1 MPRIC
6 ATISEKTEDDLKN
19 IATKMRKP
27 FSKIVS
33 DMLELGLISYKNSQK
48 PDQVKIQNNPTDLD
62 LKHTEYLLR
71 IINIDSEILRKLH
84 NEPSKC
90 NEKTVDLTL
99 ETIKVAAENHVKTK
113 LKTQV

>member
-1 MPRIC
+1 MPKIY
-6 ATISEKTEDDLKN
+6 ATVSEKTEEDLKN
-19 IATKMRKP
+19 LATKIRKP
-27 FSKIVS
+27 FSKTVS
-33 DMLELGLISYKNSQK
+33 DMLELGLIYYKNSQK
-48 PDQVKIQNNPTDLD
+48 NDQVKPQNHPTEID

-90 NEKTVDLTL
+90 NEKTVDLAL

-113 LKTQV
+113 LKN